1 MTILEAVQF
10 LHDRNILSAPVLDVT
25 KEDSDT
31 WKDKYVG
38 VLDMIKRECLPALGL
53 LWLLASL
60 ANGWGFQCAC
70 TCWTLWSFGQRSP
83 KRTRSM
89 RTSRVP

>member
-38 VLDMIKRECLPALGL
+38 VLDMIKRECLPALG
-53 LWLLASL
+53 
-60 ANGWGFQCAC
+60 
-70 TCWTLWSFGQRSP
+70 
-83 KRTRSM
+83 
-89 RTSRVP
+89 